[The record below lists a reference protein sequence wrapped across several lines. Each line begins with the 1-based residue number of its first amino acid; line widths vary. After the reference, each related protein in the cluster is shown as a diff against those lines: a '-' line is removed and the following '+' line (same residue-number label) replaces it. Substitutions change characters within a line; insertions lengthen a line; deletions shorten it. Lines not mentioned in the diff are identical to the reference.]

1 LQNHGILV
9 ATNSIEATVFFFIA
23 LEKACQVQ
31 LMADA
36 AARGSGKST
45 VKITPEDALATY
57 KVNGSFSAGWF
68 QGQPEFE
75 FLEAREGK
83 SYKTVN

>member
-1 LQNHGILV
+1 M

-31 LMADA
+31 LLADA
-36 AARGSGKST
+36 AAGGSGRST
-45 VKITPEDALATY
+45 VKITPEEALATY
-57 KVNGSFSAGWF
+57 RVNGSFSAGWF

-75 FLEAREGK
+75 LLEARERN
-83 SYKTVN
+83 SYKSLN